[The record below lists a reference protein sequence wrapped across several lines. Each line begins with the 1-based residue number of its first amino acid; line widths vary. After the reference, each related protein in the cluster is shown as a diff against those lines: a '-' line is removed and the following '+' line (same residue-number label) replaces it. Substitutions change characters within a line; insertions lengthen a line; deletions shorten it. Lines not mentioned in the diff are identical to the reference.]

1 MRKFSFMKHH
11 WQKRYQG
18 DLFFPALATSF
29 RTATTPTRR
38 APTARNTSF
47 ASRSGLERRSTDAE
61 DRVAGISSE

>member
-11 WQKRYQG
+11 WQKRYQ
-18 DLFFPALATSF
+18 DFLIRPVPATSF

-38 APTARNTSF
+38 APTAPSTSF
-47 ASRSGLERRSTDAE
+47 ASRSGPELRSTDAE